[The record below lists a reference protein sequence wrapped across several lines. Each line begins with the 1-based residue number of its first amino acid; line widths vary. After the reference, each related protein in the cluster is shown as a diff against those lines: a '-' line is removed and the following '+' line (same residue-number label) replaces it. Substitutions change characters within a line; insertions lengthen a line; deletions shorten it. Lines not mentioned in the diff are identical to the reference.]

1 MEALDDQ
8 KLLASLHASEPEA
21 RAEATRTLSRILR
34 GSLARAFA
42 SPPRPSLSESDLD
55 DLTQESMTKIMEK
68 LSSFE
73 GRSKFTTWAV
83 SLAVNTALSLL
94 RKRKHRE
101 VSWETLQEQGK
112 ELISSTPLGSSSYGA
127 RQTSELLELAI
138 RESLTDKQREA
149 LLAELAGMPLMEI
162 ARRMGSQRGT
172 TYKLLHDAR
181 RRLLRH
187 FQEKDLSLA
196 TLTLSLEEPS

>member
-112 ELISSTPLGSSSYGA
+112 EFISSTPLGSSSYGA

-196 TLTLSLEEPS
+196 TLTLSHEEPS